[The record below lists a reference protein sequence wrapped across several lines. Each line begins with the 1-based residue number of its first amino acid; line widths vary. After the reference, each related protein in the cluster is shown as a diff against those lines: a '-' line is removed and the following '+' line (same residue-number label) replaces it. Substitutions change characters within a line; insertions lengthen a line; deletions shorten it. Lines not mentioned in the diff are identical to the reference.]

1 MNLTYEIIS
10 TADSSALESDL
21 EGLEYSLELISS
33 QVSEK
38 TKMFFSFACDIRWS
52 GQLYSLLT
60 VSASPFCRDIQF
72 LLSSYM
78 LSLNPRALLWFDK
91 L

>member
-21 EGLEYSLELISS
+21 EGLEYSLDLISS

-38 TKMFFSFACDIRWS
+38 TKMFFSFACDIRRS
-52 GQLYSLLT
+52 GQLYGLLT
-60 VSASPFCRDIQF
+60 VSASFFVMTSNFC
-72 LLSSYM
+72 
-78 LSLNPRALLWFDK
+78 
-91 L
+91 